1 MNKLN
6 YATCG
11 CGAAVRGAAQLVH
24 AEHYGTKSLGNLQKT
39 IIAVKR
45 GICSLL
51 QIQSAIVQA
60 SGVESN
66 FHLRQ
71 RGWRIRLRILR
82 AVYGV
87 LVVWPQKKRESCST
101 YPPARSPLPPPSPP
115 LQVHDIWPVRTHR
128 NRHAHLH
135 RHGESPAP
143 CAAPRA
149 ARNQA
154 RDRSKDSTT
163 PTRFWQWY
171 SISWRRWKVGQCSSP
186 GGRVRRR
193 ARGGQARALGT
204 NIL

>member
-39 IIAVKR
+39 IIAAKR

-66 FHLRQ
+66 FHLCQ

-115 LQVHDIWPVRTHR
+115 LSRYMIFGLFAPIAIAMPTFTDM
-128 NRHAHLH
+128 A
-135 RHGESPAP
+135 SPRPP

-171 SISWRRWKVGQCSSP
+171 SSGPRP
-186 GGRVRRR
+186 YPRV
-193 ARGGQARALGT
+193 
-204 NIL
+204 